1 MLRAAIAAKNIQQAE
16 KCPTTAPTAGQEWT
30 VMAMAETMLSRE
42 RLLAA
47 MEACDK
53 GACAD
58 CPYTDEDDCTMKLM
72 RLAEEHIYQMSEEID
87 NYRKEYLRQK
97 LEAEYQICR
106 ADLLHAQL
114 QRVFDMYVRAELRAQ
129 KQEGDSHADDD

>member
-1 MLRAAIAAKNIQQAE
+1 M
-16 KCPTTAPTAGQEWT
+16 T
-30 VMAMAETMLSRE
+30 ETMLSRE

-58 CPYTDEDDCTMKLM
+58 CPSTDEDDCVAGLI
-72 RLAEEHIYQMSEEID
+72 RLAKEHIRQMSKEID
-87 NYRKEYLRQK
+87 NYHREDLRQK
-97 LEAEYQICR
+97 VEAEYQTCR

>member
-1 MLRAAIAAKNIQQAE
+1 MGE
-16 KCPTTAPTAGQEWT
+16 TT
-30 VMAMAETMLSRE
+30 LSRE

-58 CPYTDEDDCTMKLM
+58 CPSTDENDCVAGLM
-72 RLAEEHIYQMSEEID
+72 RLAKEHIRQMSEEID
-87 NYRKEYLRQK
+87 RYHREYLRQK
-97 LEAEYQICR
+97 VEAEYQTRR

-114 QRVFDMYVRAELRAQ
+114 QCVFDMYVRAELRAQ
-129 KQEGDSHADDD
+129 EQEGDSHADDD